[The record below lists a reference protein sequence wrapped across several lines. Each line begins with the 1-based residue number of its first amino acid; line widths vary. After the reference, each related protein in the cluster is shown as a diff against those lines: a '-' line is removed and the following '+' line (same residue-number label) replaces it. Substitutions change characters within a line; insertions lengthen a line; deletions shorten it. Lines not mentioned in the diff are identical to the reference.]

1 MKYRIL
7 NIVVTFTVLML
18 VYNCGA
24 QNKVDTI
31 NKLPRTGK
39 IKLLKSKLNLTDIQ
53 INKIIDND
61 SIMDQVVLSLKDS
74 IVSKSVKVKLDSFYA
89 GKYDTKKTWLFL
101 KLQLRYK
108 NASFESASKKE
119 SVHFPKF
126 KTVEEFEKYYDKID
140 SLLSKP
146 VEMVRV
152 DSIKNDSTKKKKQK
166 Q

>member
-1 MKYRIL
+1 MKNRIL
-7 NIVVTFTVLML
+7 NSIVTFAMFIL
-18 VYNCGA
+18 VYNCNA
-24 QNKVDTI
+24 QKKVDDIDTS
-31 NKLPRTGK
+31 KVEK
-39 IKLLKSKLNLTDIQ
+39 IRLLKSKLNLTDIQ

-74 IVSKSVKVKLDSFYA
+74 IVSKSIKVKLDSFYA

-146 VEMVRV
+146 VEMVRI